1 MSIDY
6 QKRNERRRVQNK
18 RILTVF
24 HWLFFTVSFFIYSI
38 ATASGPLI
46 GDIEISGLHSI
57 GKGEFLSLLDIVSGE
72 PVDAET
78 VRSGI
83 KRAFLK
89 GIFEDIAVEIIEGE
103 KTKAVIHVKERD
115 YIQRID
121 ITGDSALSKKTITT
135 LFPR

>member
-1 MSIDY
+1 MPVPVCCVLCAAY
-6 QKRNERRRVQNK
+6 FFLLPLQRRR
-18 RILTVF
+18 
-24 HWLFFTVSFFIYSI
+24 
-38 ATASGPLI
+38 ASHRGYRSQRSSLV
-46 GDIEISGLHSI
+46 
-57 GKGEFLSLLDIVSGE
+57 GKEEFLSLLDISTGE

-103 KTKAVIHVKERD
+103 KAKAVIRVKERD

-121 ITGDSALSKKTITT
+121 ISGRFRSLQKDDKSVIFAERRADPHVRHSRKGG
-135 LFPR
+135 